1 MFWKSR
7 SSPNSG
13 RSDLASLRAPIGLRI
28 EQQIQDDLH
37 RCIQDADWGGLE
49 RVLRLMESK
58 RAALGDAAIAAIAN
72 SRPSPTSPTALHL
85 ICGRGG
91 AHKLATRL
99 LALGADPNTTATIVT
114 MRGNVPVADRP
125 TPLFCAIA
133 SGDFKLSRVLLKH
146 GADVRQ
152 QNSLGETPLLFAIRV
167 LPQWS
172 ASTRA
177 FQKSLLKAG
186 ASPGIAD
193 FEGMSALAELLL
205 QERWG
210 EAELVAA
217 KAPGRSLI
225 AERVQQR
232 VADRIIQSALLALAR
247 VDVDAS
253 GLRTVLSSLESLRE
267 VLGRG
272 FISSILNTPINKGP
286 TLFARMLDAETAR
299 VDVMLAER
307 IGGSLTKQ
315 FDSQLQGVSVKGAS
329 AFHHVV
335 ASNDPELITWVL
347 SRVGPWFVQ
356 QSVGDQR
363 FSALHLL
370 YLRKRPANLEAAR
383 LLIEVGCDP
392 LALTSTDQNL
402 YDMAV
407 AAGDSAG
414 IELWTEYMINPY
426 IDGSP
431 VMREMALHDERLRE
445 LKRDFSEFGR
455 MLVDL
460 PATVKAEMKKW
471 AGSEDSADYIK
482 RCREYVEAYYV
493 SKEPDR
499 WSRNSPAMYRLL
511 PHAMLHKYPTALVGI
526 VRAIDT
532 LYDHNQDVRGWHPFQ
547 AELMTLLAHP
557 GGQAHDDTHTSN
569 DGGRDSVREL
579 RSSITLALTS
589 IHRFNNLNIFKVS
602 PAMVN
607 FWSRVGIGSFSF
619 RYQKWDAH
627 GAQVGDNRFVSLFE
641 QYGFSQITGQH
652 GRVSD
657 LGAGYELGMERKMR
671 IRDILAPL
679 GVKFDP
685 NVRIQFYQ
693 GCKRA
698 FVPGIGDFILRNSS
712 PFFGPHLLQH
722 PGYFSRFTA
731 DEGLP
736 LVDAEMLTA
745 RAIEES
751 FMPALQSSL
760 YVPSSPAVAEMEHL
774 LSHIENVDRELDFWK
789 FDTRRETAWDTID
802 GVGTVLRGGYFSDGF
817 PALVQYLKQV
827 AAARKGSGEPMPH
840 LAFFSRDL
848 PAWRP
853 IPYTD
858 LDGKRYSTLELTPA
872 ILEMLEKFTTSSASR
887 NDFRKDNGRT
897 FQFFQMGLDQGA
909 ALVIVDGKEVSH
921 DM

>member
-7 SSPNSG
+7 SSPNPG

-28 EQQIQDDLH
+28 EQQMQDDLH
-37 RCIQDADWGGLE
+37 RCIQEADWGGLE
-49 RVLRLMESK
+49 QVLRHMESK
-58 RAALGDAAIAAIAN
+58 RADLGDAAIAAIAN
-72 SRPSPTSPTALHL
+72 SRPSPTAPTALHF

-99 LALGADPNTTATIVT
+99 LALGADPNATATIVK

-133 SGDFKLSRVLLKH
+133 SGDLKLSRVLLKH

-172 ASTRA
+172 ASSRA

-186 ASPGIAD
+186 ANPGTAD
-193 FEGMSALAELLL
+193 FEGMTTLAELLL

-225 AERVQQR
+225 ADRVQQR
-232 VADRIIQSALLALAR
+232 VAERIMQSALLALAR
-247 VDVDAS
+247 VDDDAS
-253 GLRTVLSSLESLRE
+253 GLRTILSSLESLRE
-267 VLGRG
+267 ALGRG
-272 FISSILNTPINKGP
+272 FVSSVLNTPISKGP
-286 TLFARMLDAETAR
+286 TLFARILDAETER
-299 VDVMLAER
+299 MDVVLAEK

-315 FDSQLQGVSVKGAS
+315 FDSQLGGVSVKGAS

-335 ASNDPELITWVL
+335 ASNNPELMRWAF
-347 SRVGPWFVQ
+347 SHVGPWFVQ
-356 QSVGDQR
+356 QSVGVQR

-370 YLRKRPANLEAAR
+370 YLRNQPANLEAAR
-383 LLIEVGCDP
+383 LLIEAGCDP
-392 LALTSTDQNL
+392 LAVTSTGQNL

-407 AAGDSAG
+407 AAGDAVG

-426 IDGSP
+426 VDGSP
-431 VMREMALHDERLRE
+431 VMRDMALHDERLRA

-460 PATVKAEMKKW
+460 PAPVKGEMKKW
-471 AGSEDSADYIK
+471 AGSEESTDYIK

-511 PHAMLHKYPTALVGI
+511 PHAMLHKHPTALVGI

-532 LYDHNQDVRGWHPFQ
+532 LYDRNQDVRGWHPFQ

-557 GGQAHDDTHTSN
+557 GSQTNEITPSSDDE
-569 DGGRDSVREL
+569 GGDAVREL

-589 IHRFNNLNIFKVS
+589 IHRFNNINIFKVS
-602 PAMVN
+602 PATVN

-627 GAQVGDNRFVSLFE
+627 GIQVGDNRLISLFE
-641 QYGFSQITGQH
+641 QYGFSRIHGQD
-652 GRVSD
+652 GRGSD
-657 LGAGYELGMERKMR
+657 LGVGYELGMERKVR

-685 NVRIQFYQ
+685 NVCIQFYQ

-698 FVPGIGDFILRNSS
+698 FLPGIGDFILRNSS

-722 PGYFSRFTA
+722 PGYFSRVTA
-731 DEGLP
+731 EEIAPNFDVG
-736 LVDAEMLTA
+736 ALTA

-751 FMPALQSSL
+751 FMPVLQSTL
-760 YVPSSPAVAEMEHL
+760 YAPANPAVAEMEHL
-774 LSHIENVDRELDFWK
+774 LGHIENVDRELDFWK
-789 FDTRRETAWDTID
+789 FDTRRETAWDTIE
-802 GVGTVLRGGYFSDGF
+802 GIGTVLRGGYFSDGF

-827 AAARKGSGEPMPH
+827 AAVQKAGGEPMPH

-858 LDGKRYSTLELTPA
+858 LDGKKYSTLELTPA
-872 ILEMLEKFTTSSASR
+872 TLELLEKFTTSSASR
-887 NDFRKDNGRT
+887 NDYRRDNGRT